1 MTGPCSSV
9 ASRTHVPVAK
19 GRPHPARVHAP
30 AAKATRVGRRERA
43 PRRTDPAA
51 TAVPLPA
58 LANVHPPLAADQRA
72 KDPGG
77 RAWVGDPNGM
87 PPAAPD
93 RRALPNGR
101 QVPAMVIVPS
111 AKAAAV
117 HVRSDPTPKDPEA
130 ATGAVQ
136 APGKAHGAVIVP
148 SAKAAAV
155 HARSGPTPKAP
166 EAATGHAA
174 HGHRAGMNGA
184 VSARN
189 VPRSMDHPRISEDGP
204 RASRHGP
211 NATWAPV
218 ARRPRMD

>member
-9 ASRTHVPVAK
+9 ASRTHVPVAN
-19 GRPHPARVHAP
+19 GRPHPVRVHAP
-30 AAKATRVGRRERA
+30 AAKAIRVGRPERV
-43 PRRTDPAA
+43 PRRTAPAA
-51 TAVPLPA
+51 IAVQLPA
-58 LANVHPPLAADQRA
+58 LANVHPPLVADPRA
-72 KDPGG
+72 KARGG
-77 RAWVGDPNGM
+77 RVWVGGPNGM

-101 QVPAMVIVPS
+101 QDRAKVSVPS

-117 HVRSDPTPKDPEA
+117 HVRSDHTPKDPEA

-136 APGKAHGAVIVP
+136 APGKVHGAVIVP

-155 HARSGPTPKAP
+155 RVLSGPTPKAP

-189 VPRSMDHPRISEDGP
+189 VPRSMDLPRISEVVPPGN
-204 RASRHGP
+204 RHGP
-211 NATWAPV
+211 NATS
-218 ARRPRMD
+218 ARAARQPRMD

>member
-1 MTGPCSSV
+1 MTAPCSSV
-9 ASRTHVPVAK
+9 ASRTHVQVAN

-30 AAKATRVGRRERA
+30 VAKATRVGRRERA

-58 LANVHPPLAADQRA
+58 LANVHPPLVADQRA
-72 KDPGG
+72 KARGG
-77 RAWVGDPNGM
+77 RVWVGDPNEM
-87 PPAAPD
+87 PLAAPD

-117 HVRSDPTPKDPEA
+117 HARSDHTPKDPEA
-130 ATGAVQ
+130 ATDAVQ

-155 HARSGPTPKAP
+155 RVLSGPTPKTP

-174 HGHRAGMNGA
+174 LGHRAGMNGA
-184 VSARN
+184 ANARN
-189 VPRSMDHPRISEDGP
+189 VPRSMDLPRISEVAP
-204 RASRHGP
+204 RASRHVP